1 MVPETGAISLN
12 AFIDITCSYCSKNI
26 ANPWWFMHLHFCQR
40 PPETGAELRIRP
52 PADRRL
58 GRYRSA
64 YSAQGLS
71 YR

>member
-1 MVPETGAISLN
+1 
-12 AFIDITCSYCSKNI
+12 
-26 ANPWWFMHLHFCQR
+26 MHLHFCQR
-40 PPETGAELRIRP
+40 PPETGAEHRIRP
-52 PADRRL
+52 PADRLL